1 MVAAREVTLQE
12 LLGGSYQYTVPLYQ
26 RTYSWGRPQ
35 WQRLWEDVVDVADHR
50 RGNPSATHFIGSLVL
65 AGFRDNGPGGVQRW
79 LVVDGQQRLTTLTL
93 LLAAVRDHRAEHEG
107 PMHADRVNEKYLV
120 NKWEDG
126 DLRYKV
132 LPTQADRGAYRGRIE
147 HAPDAAEGSRI
158 SEAHQFFRTKL
169 LGLSQPSADGE
180 EEPLTLAEVESAV
193 VAGLSIVSVTTGEN
207 DNAHR
212 IFESLNNT
220 GLKLTQGDLLRNYL
234 FMQLPTRA
242 DEVYT
247 TLWLPLQNLLSN
259 EELETLFW
267 LDLVQQDPKVRQTEI
282 YAGQQRRMRG
292 LQDESQVRAEV
303 ERFLAL
309 GRLYDVML
317 RPEKE
322 KDDAVRFRLARLRA
336 WRTTTTFPITLHLM
350 ERRSLGDIDS
360 DELAR
365 ALLYLESYLVRR
377 LVFGRYSDGLNTTL
391 LAATA
396 DIQGQ
401 DDPADALQ
409 RFLSSGRKHFAS
421 DDQIR
426 QAVMTA
432 PFYTTG
438 RAAHRKLILRWIEES
453 YGSKEPVDL
462 DSATIEHVMPQTLT
476 EEWERALADQLEA
489 HQDLREVHTELLH
502 TLGNLTLTGYNSEL
516 SNGPFAVKR
525 AELAKSGIR
534 MNQEI
539 SAEPVWGPA
548 QIRARAERLA
558 DRIVGIWPGPSAEAA
573 SGVAHTAW
581 QTLTDAVEA
590 IPAGSWT
597 SYGELARLI
606 GSHPVPV
613 GTYLART
620 ALPHAHR
627 VLQAGGTVSPSFRWT
642 DVQRTDDPHDVLAA
656 EGVRFSE
663 DGRADGGQRLV
674 AEQLAEL
681 IDVDVDLTD
690 PRSLAAPGNDP
701 ALRDRWVDRLHDHND
716 PESARALIEV
726 QRGWVE
732 RGGRA
737 EFADNAAGGCFLVV
751 PRTSARAIWPVILY
765 PTYGVEVVFYHLA
778 KWAPFTDEALLD
790 EFRGRL
796 NLIPG
801 VEFGPESLRRRPS
814 IKPQTLQPAAAQE
827 AFLDALEWF
836 LRTVQEDD
844 RTS

>member
-1 MVAAREVTLQE
+1 
-12 LLGGSYQYTVPLYQ
+12 
-26 RTYSWGRPQ
+26 
-35 WQRLWEDVVDVADHR
+35 
-50 RGNPSATHFIGSLVL
+50 
-65 AGFRDNGPGGVQRW
+65 
-79 LVVDGQQRLTTLTL
+79 
-93 LLAAVRDHRAEHEG
+93 
-107 PMHADRVNEKYLV
+107 
-120 NKWEDG
+120 
-126 DLRYKV
+126 
-132 LPTQADRGAYRGRIE
+132 
-147 HAPDAAEGSRI
+147 
-158 SEAHQFFRTKL
+158 
-169 LGLSQPSADGE
+169 
-180 EEPLTLAEVESAV
+180 VESAV

-282 YAGQQRRMRG
+282 YAGQQRRMRD

-489 HQDLREVHTELLH
+489 RQDLREVHTELLH

-516 SNGPFAVKR
+516 SNGPFSVKR

-581 QTLTDAVEA
+581 QTLSDAVEA

-627 VLQAGGTVSPSFRWT
+627 VLQA
-642 DVQRTDDPHDVLAA
+642 
-656 EGVRFSE
+656 
-663 DGRADGGQRLV
+663 
-674 AEQLAEL
+674 
-681 IDVDVDLTD
+681 
-690 PRSLAAPGNDP
+690 
-701 ALRDRWVDRLHDHND
+701 
-716 PESARALIEV
+716 
-726 QRGWVE
+726 
-732 RGGRA
+732 
-737 EFADNAAGGCFLVV
+737 
-751 PRTSARAIWPVILY
+751 
-765 PTYGVEVVFYHLA
+765 
-778 KWAPFTDEALLD
+778 
-790 EFRGRL
+790 
-796 NLIPG
+796 
-801 VEFGPESLRRRPS
+801 
-814 IKPQTLQPAAAQE
+814 
-827 AFLDALEWF
+827 
-836 LRTVQEDD
+836 
-844 RTS
+844 